1 VVGKPCT
8 VNMKILVCEDEQILL
23 TTLDFRLKKIGYEVI
38 LAKDGK
44 EALAV
49 VLEQNVD
56 CIVADIMMPFV
67 TGLELLDYI
76 RQDMESQLPVIV
88 MSALED
94 DDVVLQAF
102 KLGANDFI
110 AKPFK
115 TDELIL
121 RIRRLT
127 TQPQ

>member
-1 VVGKPCT
+1 
-8 VNMKILVCEDEQILL
+8 MKILVCEDEQILL
-23 TTLDFRLKKIGYEVI
+23 TTLDFRLRKIGYEVI

-44 EALAV
+44 EALSV
-49 VLEQNVD
+49 ILEKDVD
-56 CIVADIMMPFV
+56 CVVADIMMPYV

-76 RQDMESQLPVIV
+76 RQDMESNLPVIV

-94 DDVVLQAF
+94 DEVVLQAF
-102 KLGANDFI
+102 NLGANDFI

-121 RIRRLT
+121 RIRRLIV
-127 TQPQ
+127 QPQ